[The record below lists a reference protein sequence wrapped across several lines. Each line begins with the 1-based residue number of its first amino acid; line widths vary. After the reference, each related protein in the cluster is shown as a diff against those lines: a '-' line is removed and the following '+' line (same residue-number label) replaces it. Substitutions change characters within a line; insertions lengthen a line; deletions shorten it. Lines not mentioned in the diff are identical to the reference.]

1 MGCELWGF
9 FGVEGLDTR
18 IYGNWGK
25 NLREVTMIGGISPG
39 VQLYLKGPLMTK

>member
-18 IYGNWGK
+18 IYGEILGK
-25 NLREVTMIGGISPG
+25 NLREVTMIGGISPAA
-39 VQLYLKGPLMTK
+39 VS

>member
-18 IYGNWGK
+18 IYGEILEKIFGR
-25 NLREVTMIGGISPG
+25 LP
-39 VQLYLKGPLMTK
+39 